1 MATKQFNAAMQIINI
16 MIIELKTP
24 TVHDESDYCEDYVKT
39 IKGVHFKMS
48 LLAICTSRGYISD
61 AIKR

>member
-1 MATKQFNAAMQIINI
+1 MQIINI

-24 TVHDESDYCEDYVKT
+24 TVHNESDYCEDYVKN

-48 LLAICTSRGYISD
+48 LLAICTSSGYISD
-61 AIKR
+61 AKKR

>member
-1 MATKQFNAAMQIINI
+1 MATKQFNADMQIINI

-24 TVHDESDYCEDYVKT
+24 TVHNESEDYVKT

-48 LLAICTSRGYISD
+48 LLAICTSSMYISD
-61 AIKR
+61 ALKR